1 MPKCKSVNRVVK
13 ALGPEG
19 GLRSRRYSQEEARG
33 LLRAGVVVAIWNK
46 RGDRIVCIQFYG
58 DQQIPTK
65 PQRWL
70 KTGTRYSYPEQVGN
84 RRVWTHK
91 PLPYRMVRAD
101 SHEPFSSVAIND
113 RLRSLFAETM
123 LSTAVVEPATRQNVA
138 PVVSIELHRPRVAAV
153 GSVEEE
159 EPALAA

>member
-1 MPKCKSVNRVVK
+1 MCKRKSEDRTVK
-13 ALGPEG
+13 VLGPEG
-19 GLRSRRYSQEEARG
+19 GLRSRRRYSQEEARG

-46 RGDRIVCIQFYG
+46 RGDRIACIQFYG

-84 RRVWTHK
+84 HKVWTHK
-91 PLPYRMVRAD
+91 PLPYRMVR
-101 SHEPFSSVAIND
+101 ND
-113 RLRSLFAETM
+113 QNEWFNSAAVDDGLRSLFAGAM
-123 LSTAVVEPATRQNVA
+123 LSTVSTKPEPLPNVVP
-138 PVVSIELHRPRVAAV
+138 IESHRPRVMAV